1 MGSNQEMTDTLG
13 HLVSLL
19 SILVWPT
26 ITILGLT
33 VQYYT
38 INHSVRLN
46 GSSVQL

>member
-33 VQYYT
+33 V
-38 INHSVRLN
+38 
-46 GSSVQL
+46 